1 MRQVP
6 WRRLVNPYRPV
17 EILSEDQVETIHHA
31 SLRILSEIGVQVL
44 GDRAID
50 ALAAAGA
57 IVDRDTRN
65 VRLDPAQ
72 VEELVAHAP
81 HEFELHARNP
91 ERDIAFGG
99 TNLVFCAVGGPA
111 FVSDL
116 DRGRRPGNI
125 ADFTDYVRL
134 IGALD
139 VIHQEGG
146 GPLEPTD
153 LPVETRHLDQY
164 RVFATELDKTWHCL
178 GTGRVMVDDALEVM
192 TLLRGVSR
200 DDLLARRR

>member
-1 MRQVP
+1 M
-6 WRRLVNPYRPV
+6 
-17 EILSEDQVETIHHA
+17 E
-31 SLRILSEIGVQVL
+31 VL
-44 GDRAID
+44 GDRALD
-50 ALAAAGA
+50 ALAGAGA
-57 IVDRDTRN
+57 TIDRSSRN
-65 VRLDPAQ
+65 VRFDPAHL
-72 VEELVAHAP
+72 ESLVAQAP
-81 HEFELHARNP
+81 REFRLLARNR
-91 ERDIAFGG
+91 ERDVVFGG
-99 TNLVFCAVGGPA
+99 ANLVFCAVGGPA

-178 GTGRVMVDDALEVM
+178 GTGRVASTM
-192 TLLRGVSR
+192 RSR
-200 DDLLARRR
+200 